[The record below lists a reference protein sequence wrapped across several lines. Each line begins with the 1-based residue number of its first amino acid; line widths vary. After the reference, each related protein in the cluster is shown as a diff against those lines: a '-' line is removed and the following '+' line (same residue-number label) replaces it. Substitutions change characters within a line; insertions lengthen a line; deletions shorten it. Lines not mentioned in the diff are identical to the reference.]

1 MLVSRVT
8 HDSSLARFKRL
19 ENILRAPDS
28 NLRLYNQEELGTIR
42 DTLRWFLSPDWI
54 KARRSRVMR
63 SRIGFGKEE
72 EEEEAML
79 VILLLPQHG
88 GVQCSRTTRSVLL
101 TERASLLLHAKRV
114 QAALEEEREMD
125 GKKRETAESGR
136 VRLLSLRGL

>member
-1 MLVSRVT
+1 
-8 HDSSLARFKRL
+8 
-19 ENILRAPDS
+19 
-28 NLRLYNQEELGTIR
+28 
-42 DTLRWFLSPDWI
+42 
-54 KARRSRVMR
+54 MR